1 MATRTELP
9 IAARQNPPVR
19 LQEISSKP
27 LHRLTTSI
35 AELDRVLGEGIVPGE
50 AVLVGGDPGIGKS
63 TLLMQLAGHLAERQ
77 VSVLYIS
84 GEESVEQT
92 RMRADR
98 LQVGAGPL
106 FLAAET
112 DVETIVGQLAA
123 VKPKVA
129 IIDSIQTVHDAS
141 LTSAPGTVSQIRE
154 CSSRLIRYAKENHT
168 AVFLVGHVTKDGS
181 IGPLCG

>member
-1 MATRTELP
+1 MQRPVKSIATG
-9 IAARQNPPVR
+9 QNTPVR
-19 LQEISSKP
+19 LQDVQSSKIG
-27 LHRLTTSI
+27 RLPTDI
-35 AELDRVLGEGIVPGE
+35 AELDRVLGSGIVTGE

-63 TLLMQLAGHLAERQ
+63 TLLMQLAGKLAARD
-77 VSVLYIS
+77 VSVLYVS

-92 RMRADR
+92 KMRADR

-112 DVETIVGQLAA
+112 DVVTIVDYLAS
-123 VKPKVA
+123 VKPRVA
-129 IIDSIQTVHDAS
+129 IVDSIQTVNDMT

-154 CSSRLIRYAKENHT
+154 CASRLIRYAKESGT
-168 AVFLVGHVTKDGS
+168 ALFLVGHVTKDGS